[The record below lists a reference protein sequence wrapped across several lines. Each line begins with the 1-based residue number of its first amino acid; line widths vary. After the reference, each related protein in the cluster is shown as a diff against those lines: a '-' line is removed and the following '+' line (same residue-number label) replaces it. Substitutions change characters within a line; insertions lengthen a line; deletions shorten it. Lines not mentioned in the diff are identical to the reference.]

1 MPKSRS
7 QDFNLLPS
15 FVDTSICVG
24 LNFGLDFVGPKMVV
38 VSASLLFVDPVALL
52 RGLVCLVV
60 AVKAVVVRVSLLC
73 SFAFDVHVL
82 PSAVFMMLTL
92 CLLMML
98 WRFRFIF

>member
-24 LNFGLDFVGPKMVV
+24 LIFGLDFVGPKMLD
-38 VSASLLFVDPVALL
+38 VSASLLFVGSVALL
-52 RGLVCLVV
+52 RGAACLVV
-60 AVKAVVVRVSLLC
+60 APEAVVVRVALLC

-82 PSAVFMMLTL
+82 PSAVFMMLT
-92 CLLMML
+92 CVC
-98 WRFRFIF
+98 